1 MRFRH
6 GGKVATVITEALSL
20 SLSFS
25 LSLSLFLSLSLSL
38 SPLLRRAGLAAPL
51 PLRGEKK
58 SADEDFAAFR
68 EIRSV
73 LQIIVWK
80 FRSAGKRMGRSR
92 QLETHF

>member
-20 SLSFS
+20 SLS
-25 LSLSLFLSLSLSL
+25 LSLPFC
-38 SPLLRRAGLAAPL
+38 AAPL
-51 PLRGEKK
+51 PLRGEGAEKR

-73 LQIIVWK
+73 LRIIVWK
-80 FRSAGKRMGRSR
+80 FRSTGKRMGRSR
-92 QLETHF
+92 QVETHF